1 MKKVSLLLL
10 WMISCSLLALQA
22 QIRGTGVEVKVVP
35 DHQDWRYEVGETATF
50 KVSVTKSNTL
60 LYNIKVD
67 YAAGPEMYQNVK
79 KQGVVLK
86 DGTLTLKGKMTKP
99 GFYRVD
105 VTAYVDG
112 KEYKGAC
119 GAAFSPEK
127 IQPTTVMPQD
137 FKEYWQNA
145 IQQARYTDLMPT
157 KRLLSERCT
166 KDVNVYEVSFQNMQ
180 WNWRTYGILPAARA
194 GCWCASLWW
203 RRVDCLTGRHHA
215 RDWYSWHLGDHGPEG
230 L

>member
-10 WMISCSLLALQA
+10 WMMLGGLLSVQA
-22 QIRGTGVEVKVVP
+22 QIRGNSIEVKVVP

-50 KVSVTKSNTL
+50 KISVTKSNTL

-67 YAAGPEMYQNVK
+67 YAAGPEMYQNIQRKDVL
-79 KQGVVLK
+79 LK

-127 IQPTTVMPQD
+127 IYPTTVMPKN
-137 FKEYWQNA
+137 FSTYWQKA
-145 IQQARYTDLMPT
+145 IEQAETP
-157 KRLLSERCT
+157 
-166 KDVNVYEVSFQNMQ
+166 V
-180 WNWRTYGILPAARA
+180 ARA
-194 GCWCASLWW
+194 LYQGCQ
-203 RRVDCLTGRHHA
+203 CL
-215 RDWYSWHLGDHGPEG
+215 
-230 L
+230 